1 MKPVGM
7 MAGKVAARRG
17 AACDG
22 MARRRWDGFTLI
34 ELLVVIAIIAI
45 LAAILFPVYS
55 QVREK
60 ARATACL
67 SNSRQIALAV
77 AQYTQDYD
85 ERMPLYNPSHCIHW
99 LGDKLWTPPGWQGY
113 CLIHNYGTLQ
123 PYVKNQQ
130 VFDCPST
137 RMWHMGNYLLLHLW
151 AGGGALPTPPVL
163 LSQIDEVAV
172 TVVGAEPMKDP
183 TPACYGGPCDG
194 RWHGF
199 GWKVS
204 DNPPTVQ
211 TSFAR
216 WGFHH
221 QEGQNLIFADGHAK
235 WIKREKA
242 QGDILNNA
250 LLVSPRKAVTQTLD

>member
-1 MKPVGM
+1 MKQRELMRDRKEV
-7 MAGKVAARRG
+7 RG
-17 AACDG
+17 VVSSVYF
-22 MARRRWDGFTLI
+22 RVGFTLI

-45 LAAILFPVYS
+45 LAAILFPVFS

-77 AQYTQDYD
+77 AQYSQDYD
-85 ERMPLYNPSHCIHW
+85 ERMPLYNPTYCVHW
-99 LGDKLWTPPGWQGY
+99 LGDRLWGANACGG
-113 CLIHNYGTLQ
+113 INNYGALQ
-123 PYVKNQQ
+123 PYVKNHQ

-151 AGGGALPTPPVL
+151 AGGGSLPTPPVP
-163 LSQIDEVAV
+163 LSQIDEPATTAV
-172 TVVGAEPMKDP
+172 GVEPIKDP
-183 TPACYGGPCDG
+183 TPACSNSPCDG
-194 RWHGF
+194 RWFGI

-204 DNPPTVQ
+204 DNPPTVRAY
-211 TSFAR
+211 FPR

-221 QEGQNLIFADGHAK
+221 QEGQNLVFVDGHAK
-235 WIKREKA
+235 WFKQEKA

-250 LLVSPRKAVTQTLD
+250 LLISPRKNVTQVLN

>member
-151 AGGGALPTPPVL
+151 AGGSTPDAACPF
-163 LSQIDEVAV
+163 
-172 TVVGAEPMKDP
+172 EP
-183 TPACYGGPCDG
+183 
-194 RWHGF
+194 
-199 GWKVS
+199 
-204 DNPPTVQ
+204 N
-211 TSFAR
+211 
-216 WGFHH
+216 
-221 QEGQNLIFADGHAK
+221 
-235 WIKREKA
+235 
-242 QGDILNNA
+242 
-250 LLVSPRKAVTQTLD
+250 